1 MPFKKGESGN
11 PKGRKEGSENKVT
24 TAARELFLLTI
35 EEQVE
40 YIPKAF
46 TDVRDGLRND
56 KDDDWIINPNP
67 DRYLDL
73 LSKYIQYFVPK
84 KTENSDTV
92 KHEFPTIDMND
103 WK

>member
-11 PKGRKEGSENKVT
+11 PKGRKEGSENKVNN
-24 TAARELFLLTI
+24 AARELFLLTI
-35 EEQVE
+35 EDQVE
-40 YIPKAF
+40 HIPQAF
-46 TDVRDGLRND
+46 KDVRDGVRND
-56 KDDDWIINPNP
+56 DTGEWEIKPNP

-73 LSKYIQYFVPK
+73 LSKYVQYFVPK

>member
-1 MPFKKGESGN
+1 MPFKKGNKLS
-11 PKGRKEGSENKVT
+11 KGRQEGASNKVT
-24 TAARELFLLTI
+24 TVARELFLMTI
-35 EEQVE
+35 EDQVE
-40 YIPKAF
+40 HIPKAF
-46 TDVRDGLRND
+46 TDVRDGVWDED
-56 KDDDWIINPNP
+56 KKEWILKPNP

-73 LSKYIQYFVPK
+73 LSKYVQYFVPK